1 MNAQVKPKPKAK
13 APRPAEIKLQ
23 AKAMID
29 RLPAKGL
36 TWDRLAYHV
45 SVRSDIEAGLADA
58 AAGRVHTT
66 EQVRKMF
73 GLK

>member
-1 MNAQVKPKPKAK
+1 MNAQIKPKA
-13 APRPAEIKLQ
+13 RPARPADIKQQ
-23 AKAMID
+23 AKDLID

-36 TWDRLAYHV
+36 TWERLAYHL

-58 AAGRVHTT
+58 AAGRVYTT
-66 EQVRKMF
+66 ARARKAL